1 MELISVGADGHEL
14 GTLKVR
20 ALDVDIGKTNDFAMT
35 FSAPDWSND
44 FLSKADHWYADGY
57 GEIGGKIRAV
67 KSATASQSVQ
77 LQGPTWRGM
86 LAQKIIEPD
95 AGENYKIVSGDAN
108 DILRQMIAQRFG
120 TFFQVPDSKSGITV
134 KTYQF
139 KRYCTLLDGLVEMLY
154 TQNAK
159 LEIQYTPGH
168 YDSGVYTAG
177 CVSVRAVPI
186 VDYSDTIEYSQDG
199 KIDFT
204 AKDYRAGVNHLIC
217 LGTGELAE
225 RQVIH
230 LYADTSGTISK
241 TQTIFGVDEVAA
253 VYDYSSAE
261 SLEELEKGGIQRLR
275 ELSNYKSL
283 KIGLNEIDAQIG
295 DIVGGEEQITG
306 ISMKTQITNIIV
318 KIDTKG
324 KLTITHKVGD

>member
-1 MELISVGADGHEL
+1 MELIAVGANGEL
-14 GTLKVR
+14 GTLNVR
-20 ALDVDIGKTNDFAMT
+20 ALDVDIGKTNDFELT
-35 FSAPDWSND
+35 FSASDWDND
-44 FLSKADHWYADGY
+44 FLAQADHWYAYGY
-57 GEIGGKIRAV
+57 AEIGGRILSIQSSTGTKQV
-67 KSATASQSVQ
+67 KLT
-77 LQGPTWRGM
+77 GPTWRGM
-86 LAQKIIEPD
+86 MEKKIIEPD
-95 AGENYKIVSGDAN
+95 AGMDYKVVSGDAN
-108 DILRQMIAQRFG
+108 DILREIIGQRFG
-120 TFFQVPDSKSGITV
+120 SFFQVPNTKSSITI
-134 KTYQF
+134 KSYQF

-154 TQNAK
+154 TANSK
-159 LEIQYTPGH
+159 LEIQYIPGH
-168 YDSGVYTAG
+168 YDSGIYTVG

-186 VDYSDTIEYSQDG
+186 IDYSDTIEYSQDG

-230 LYADTSGTISK
+230 LYADTSGTVSK

-283 KIGLNEIDAQIG
+283 KIGLNEIEAQIG

-306 ISMKTQITNIIV
+306 ISMKTKITNIIV

>member
-1 MELISVGADGHEL
+1 MELIAVGADGKL
-14 GTLKVR
+14 GTLNVR
-20 ALDVDIGKTNDFAMT
+20 ALDVDIGKTNDFELT
-35 FSAPDWSND
+35 FSASDWGSD
-44 FLSKADHWYADGY
+44 FLAQADHWYAYGY
-57 GEIGGKIRAV
+57 AEIGGRILSIQSSTATKQV
-67 KSATASQSVQ
+67 KLT
-77 LQGPTWRGM
+77 GPTWRGM
-86 LAQKIIEPD
+86 MEKKIIEPD
-95 AGENYKIVSGDAN
+95 AGMDYKIVSGDAN
-108 DILRQMIAQRFG
+108 DILREIIGQRFG
-120 TFFQVPDSKSGITV
+120 SFFQVPSTKSGITI
-134 KTYQF
+134 KSYQF

-177 CVSVRAVPI
+177 CVYVRTVPI
-186 VDYSDTIEYSQDG
+186 IDYSDTIEYSQDG

-283 KIGLNEIDAQIG
+283 KIGLNEIEAQIG

-306 ISMKTQITNIIV
+306 IAMKTQITNIIV